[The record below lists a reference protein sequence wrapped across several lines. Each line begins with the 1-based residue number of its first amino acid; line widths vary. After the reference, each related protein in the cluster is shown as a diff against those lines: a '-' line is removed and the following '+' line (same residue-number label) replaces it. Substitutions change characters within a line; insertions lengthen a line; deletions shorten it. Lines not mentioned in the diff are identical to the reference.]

1 MNTNR
6 LVLAMATAMTT
17 LSLPIISLPS
27 MADDHGAGTVSK
39 EAETVRRLEQR
50 IQYLEQTMDERLGA
64 LADAMEQQQADSPMS
79 KVHFG
84 GYGELNYYNL
94 DVNGTDDRQL
104 DFRRWVLFVGYDFSD
119 SVRLVSEFEVEHTV
133 VPGSDGNGAIEL
145 EQAYLEFDLSDSQS
159 VKSGILLMPV
169 GILSETHEPTA
180 YYGVERPIV
189 ETTIIPT
196 TWFAG
201 GVMYSHSLGNGL
213 SYDLMISEGLKTD
226 DPNASADADP
236 FDLKAGKQK
245 TSFADA
251 FDLATTARLVW
262 RGVPGLELAVYG
274 QYQPDLDQSAE
285 TSYADSAT
293 LMGSHVIYQQHQ
305 VTTKALY
312 ARWDVAGDAAK
323 TAGKDVQDG
332 GYLEVSWKP
341 FNDWG
346 FFARQSAWSQQQDVD
361 KTQTDVG
368 FNYYPVDGV
377 VLKTNYQLQNDDAGN
392 ADGFY
397 LGMGYQ
403 F

>member
-1 MNTNR
+1 MTTNR
-6 LVLAMATAMTT
+6 LSLAVAMTMATA
-17 LSLPIISLPS
+17 SLPAV
-27 MADDHGAGTVSK
+27 ADGHGAHSAATD
-39 EAETVRRLEQR
+39 AETIRRLEQR
-50 IQYLEQTMDERLGA
+50 IQDLETTLDQRLGA
-64 LADAMEQQQADSPMS
+64 LADAMEEQQTDGPLS

-84 GYGELNYYNL
+84 GYGEFNYYNL
-94 DVNGTDDRQL
+94 DVDGTDDRQL

-119 SVRLVSEFEVEHTV
+119 RVRLVSEFEVEHAV
-133 VPGSDGNGAIEL
+133 VPGSDGNGAVEL
-145 EQAYLEFDLSDSQS
+145 EQAYLEFDLSESQS
-159 VKSGILLMPV
+159 LKTGILLMPV
-169 GILSETHEPTA
+169 GIISETHEPTT
-180 YYGVERPIV
+180 YYGVERPII

-201 GVMYSHSLGNGL
+201 GVMYSHKLGNGL

-274 QYQPDLDQSAE
+274 QYQPDLDQSAD

-293 LMGSHVIYQQHQ
+293 LLGSHVVYQWNQ

-312 ARWDVAGDAAK
+312 ARWDLAGDEAK
-323 TAGKDVQDG
+323 AAGKDVQDG
-332 GYLEVSWKP
+332 GYVEVSWKP
-341 FNDWG
+341 VDAWG
-346 FFARQSAWSQQQDVD
+346 FFARQNSWSQQEGVD

-368 FNYYPVDGV
+368 FNYYPLEDIVF
-377 VLKTNYQLQNDDAGN
+377 KANYQLQNEDAGN

>member
-1 MNTNR
+1 MKTNR
-6 LVLAMATAMTT
+6 LSLAVAMT
-17 LSLPIISLPS
+17 
-27 MADDHGAGTVSK
+27 MAAASTPALADGHGAHSASTD
-39 EAETVRRLEQR
+39 ADTIRRLEQR

-64 LADAMEQQQADSPMS
+64 LADAMEEQQAANPLS

-84 GYGELNYYNL
+84 GYGEFNYHNL
-94 DVNGTDDRQL
+94 DVDGTDDRQL

-119 SVRLVSEFEVEHTV
+119 SVRLVSEFEVEHAV
-133 VPGSDGNGAIEL
+133 VPGSDGNGAVEL
-145 EQAYLEFDLSDSQS
+145 EQAYLEFDLSSSQS
-159 VKSGILLMPV
+159 LKTGILLMPV
-169 GILSETHEPTA
+169 GIISETHEPTT
-180 YYGVERPIV
+180 YYGVERPII

-226 DPNASADADP
+226 DPNADADADP

-262 RGVPGLELAVYG
+262 RGVPGLEMAVYG

-293 LMGSHVIYQQHQ
+293 LLGSHVVYQWNQ

-312 ARWDVAGDAAK
+312 ARWDLAGDAAK
-323 TAGKDVQDG
+323 AAGKDVQDG

-341 FNDWG
+341 VDAWG
-346 FFARQSAWSQQQDVD
+346 FFARQNSWSQQEGVD

-368 FNYYPVDGV
+368 FNYYPLEDIVFKG
-377 VLKTNYQLQNDDAGN
+377 NYQLQNEDAGN